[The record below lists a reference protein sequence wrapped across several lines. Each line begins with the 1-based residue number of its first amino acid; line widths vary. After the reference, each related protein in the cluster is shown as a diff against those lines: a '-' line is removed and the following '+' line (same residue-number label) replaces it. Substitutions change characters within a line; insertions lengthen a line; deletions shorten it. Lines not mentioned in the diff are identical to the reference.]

1 MKLTRRV
8 KFFYLALL
16 LIILYLSAAVYSI
29 ITNTFYLSRF
39 IDENGISYA
48 DKNLNLKEYT
58 KLILNLNKA
67 NSSKKKDITEIN
79 IIINPLDLYKIELER
94 QSALKIDLL
103 GSPKY
108 HKAKIIINGQYE
120 HTAKIRLKGE
130 LKDNWKNLKRSSL
143 KIVFEKKNKFFP
155 QEIGVQKPSSRQFP
169 YDFIHNKLKKEFGL
183 IDNRRGLVRV
193 KLNSIEW
200 GIMDFEERFGS
211 TYFENSKLIESP
223 ILKLGDHEGIFF
235 RKLFFKE
242 TFIGNPNFDW
252 NFYNENNYKKFRK
265 IISYFMQNYLNNN
278 EKIINLSG
286 FLNEFILASLFN
298 DFHPL
303 NYSNIRF
310 YLNKFTGKLDP
321 ITSDASYT
329 FEPEPRYINNLNY
342 ILIFQK
348 IVSSPEFKNAYEKEI
363 KKIDI
368 SKLCEVFKT
377 EIIKLNEI
385 FFLEKETECI
395 LKTNEN
401 VMNYFK
407 KIETMNNVSLR
418 QFNIEKINKRFSKF
432 KHINFIHFLNGDV
445 KIFNLVNLPIYLHK
459 VVYKENGITKEH
471 IIDRIISPNNTLK
484 NPFFINTQIKG
495 NLDDKISLRYK
506 IYDKSFEI
514 TNHISLIPENELS
527 LNFNIIEEDYYF
539 NKKDYKFDKTTIFTK
554 PVLIKSGIKIRL
566 CKNCS
571 LIFLS
576 DLITERSKKGKE
588 TIIYGDD
595 IGGLAIIDENKD
607 NTVLIDGIKIKNSN
621 GIKNIFSDYSAAL
634 LLYNI
639 SNFTLN
645 NLKIMNAN
653 VEDAINLIDSN
664 GKLFNVHIDGSNIGS
679 DGIDSDFSNI
689 DAEMIHLENLNGD
702 GIDFSKSKFKLKNF
716 KAKNI
721 GDKAVSVGE
730 TSSGVIYDANINSS
744 ETCIASKD
752 NSYVLIKKLYGDLCN
767 SFTFASYIK
776 KRNYTHAKIKVEKE
790 IKYKNY
796 LLTEEAIIENG
807 DNLLKPNSSY
817 KEIFEFYNYGTF
829 KKYKIQ

>member
-1 MKLTRRV
+1 MKLTLIGFGFVGKAVHHTLSKHHDV
-8 KFFYLALL
+8 K
-16 LIILYLSAAVYSI
+16 IV
-29 ITNTFYLSRF
+29 
-39 IDENGISYA
+39 DPSYN
-48 DKNLNLKEYT
+48 DN
-58 KLILNLNKA
+58 
-67 NSSKKKDITEIN
+67 
-79 IIINPLDLYKIELER
+79 KIEDD
-94 QSALKIDLL
+94 SDA
-103 GSPKY
+103 Y
-108 HKAKIIINGQYE
+108 IICVP
-120 HTAKIRLKGE
+120 T
-130 LKDNWKNLKRSSL
+130 
-143 KIVFEKKNKFFP
+143 
-155 QEIGVQKPSSRQFP
+155 PSSR
-169 YDFIHNKLKKEFGL
+169 DTSCDMSI
-183 IDNRRGLVRV
+183 V
-193 KLNSIEW
+193 K
-200 GIMDFEERFGS
+200 GVV
-211 TYFENSKLIESP
+211 TYCP
-223 ILKLGDHEGIFF
+223 
-235 RKLFFKE
+235 
-242 TFIGNPNFDW
+242 
-252 NFYNENNYKKFRK
+252 
-265 IISYFMQNYLNNN
+265 
-278 EKIINLSG
+278 
-286 FLNEFILASLFN
+286 
-298 DFHPL
+298 
-303 NYSNIRF
+303 
-310 YLNKFTGKLDP
+310 
-321 ITSDASYT
+321 
-329 FEPEPRYINNLNY
+329 
-342 ILIFQK
+342 
-348 IVSSPEFKNAYEKEI
+348 
-363 KKIDI
+363 
-368 SKLCEVFKT
+368 
-377 EIIKLNEI
+377 
-385 FFLEKETECI
+385 
-395 LKTNEN
+395 
-401 VMNYFK
+401 
-407 KIETMNNVSLR
+407 
-418 QFNIEKINKRFSKF
+418 
-432 KHINFIHFLNGDV
+432 
-445 KIFNLVNLPIYLHK
+445 
-459 VVYKENGITKEH
+459 
-471 IIDRIISPNNTLK
+471 
-484 NPFFINTQIKG
+484 
-495 NLDDKISLRYK
+495 DD
-506 IYDKSFEI
+506 
-514 TNHISLIPENELS
+514 
-527 LNFNIIEEDYYF
+527 
-539 NKKDYKFDKTTIFTK
+539 K